1 MMKIEVK
8 LLTQMKKYLP
18 DPDMAGNTRSMEI
31 MEKSTIREMFS
42 ALGIPVDMPKVILLN
57 ERQGKLDDVLKDG
70 DKVAV
75 FPPVG
80 GG

>member
-1 MMKIEVK
+1 MKIEVK

-18 DPDMAGNTRSMEI
+18 DPDMAGNTRTMEI
-31 MEKSTIREMFS
+31 KEKATIRDMFLE
-42 ALGIPVDMPKVILLN
+42 LGIPADTPKVILLN
-57 ERQGKLDDVLKDG
+57 DRQGKLDDILKDG
-70 DKVAV
+70 DKVSV

>member
-1 MMKIEVK
+1 MKIEIR

-18 DPDMAGNTRSMEI
+18 DPDLAGNARWVD
-31 MEKSTIREMFS
+31 MEKEGTLRDLF
-42 ALGIPVDMPKVILLN
+42 ATLGIPADTPKVILLN
-57 ERQGKLDDVLKDG
+57 DRQGKLDDPLADG
-70 DKVAV
+70 DRVTV

>member
-1 MMKIEVK
+1 MKIEVK

-18 DPDMAGNTRSMEI
+18 DPDMAGNTRSLEI
-31 MEKSTIREMFS
+31 KANATVREMFIE
-42 ALGIPVDMPKVILLN
+42 LGIPADMPKVIMLN
-57 ERQGKLDDVLKDG
+57 ERQGRLDDILKDG
-70 DKVAV
+70 DKVSV

>member
-1 MMKIEVK
+1 MRIEIR

-18 DPDMAGNTRSMEI
+18 DPDLAGDKRSLEI
-31 MEKSTIREMFS
+31 KNNATVKDLFKE
-42 ALGIPVDMPKVILLN
+42 LGIPLDIPKVIMLN
-57 ERQGKLDDVLKDG
+57 QRQGTLADTLKAG
-70 DKVAV
+70 DRVTV

>member
-1 MMKIEVK
+1 MKIEIK

-18 DPDMAGNTRSMEI
+18 DPDVAGNTRSLEI
-31 MEKSTIREMFS
+31 REKATVREMFLE
-42 ALGIPVDMPKVILLN
+42 LGIPVDMPKVILRN
-57 ERQGKLDDVLKDG
+57 DRQGRLDDVLDDG
-70 DKVAV
+70 DKITV